1 MAGVHQYQ
9 SPAHDR
15 AAEGHHDMIAQPH
28 SEEEGP
34 VAEAEILAATLLA
47 GGASRVSQTAAKMHV
62 NLAFKHPTTNGIGP
76 PPRGSGW
83 RGRMRTTAGESVPV
97 AAATD
102 WTAHSA

>member
-1 MAGVHQYQ
+1 MAGVHQHQ

-47 GGASRVSQTAAKMHV
+47 GAPRRCTSTWRSSIQLPMESARHHGGVGGGAECELPQA
-62 NLAFKHPTTNGIGP
+62 NQYQ
-76 PPRGSGW
+76 
-83 RGRMRTTAGESVPV
+83 
-97 AAATD
+97 
-102 WTAHSA
+102 